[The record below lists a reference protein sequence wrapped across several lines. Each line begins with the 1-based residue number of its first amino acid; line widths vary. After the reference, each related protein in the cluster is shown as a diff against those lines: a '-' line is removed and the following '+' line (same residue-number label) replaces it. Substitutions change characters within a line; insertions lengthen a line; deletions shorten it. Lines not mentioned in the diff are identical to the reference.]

1 MYNLNNV
8 KDMKVTEDFLTLDE
22 KIRNCQISE
31 TFLNC
36 KTRKFMDRL
45 RNQCDCLPFN
55 LIKENEKVENHVT
68 DLVNLF
74 I

>member
-22 KIRNCQISE
+22 KIRNCQTSE
-31 TFLNC
+31 TFLDC
-36 KTRKFMDRL
+36 KTRTFMDRL
-45 RNQCDCLPFN
+45 LNQCDCLPFS
-55 LIKENEKVENHVT
+55 LMKENEKVENHVAY
-68 DLVNLF
+68 LV